1 MGEAQ
6 EKLNETEFTGS
17 STNDLV
23 KVVFT
28 GNRRMKDIQIN
39 DEVVDPEDTE
49 MLQDLIVMAVNDV
62 LEKIDTESEKQW
74 ENTLRAYP
82 LNFPEGE
89 MNMQYPE
96 PIAKLIDSYMRL
108 PGIGQ
113 KTATRLAF
121 IRSI

>member
-1 MGEAQ
+1 MMRGMGNMQGMMKQVQKMQKEMGETQ

-62 LEKIDTESEKQW
+62 LEKIDTESEK
-74 ENTLRAYP
+74 TMGKYTK
-82 LNFPEGE
+82 G
-89 MNMQYPE
+89 
-96 PIAKLIDSYMRL
+96 L
-108 PGIGQ
+108 P
-113 KTATRLAF
+113 F
-121 IRSI
+121 

>member
-1 MGEAQ
+1 MMRGMGNMQGMMKQVQKMQKEMGEAQ

-49 MLQDLIVMAVNDV
+49 MLQDLIVLAVNDV
-62 LEKIDTESEKQW
+62 LEKIDTESEK
-74 ENTLRAYP
+74 TMGKYTK
-82 LNFPEGE
+82 G
-89 MNMQYPE
+89 
-96 PIAKLIDSYMRL
+96 L
-108 PGIGQ
+108 P
-113 KTATRLAF
+113 F
-121 IRSI
+121 

>member
-1 MGEAQ
+1 MMRGMGNMQGMMKQVQKMQKEMGEAQ

-23 KVVFT
+23 KVVFA

-62 LEKIDTESEKQW
+62 LEKIDTESEK
-74 ENTLRAYP
+74 TMGKYTK
-82 LNFPEGE
+82 G
-89 MNMQYPE
+89 
-96 PIAKLIDSYMRL
+96 L
-108 PGIGQ
+108 P
-113 KTATRLAF
+113 F
-121 IRSI
+121 